1 MSLFVAVILDNL
13 ELDEEAK
20 KVKQLKMREE
30 SSDIKE
36 DLPLR
41 LKIFEKF
48 PDRPLMTRLNKIPS
62 DYTTPKVRDSFVSKF
77 VYESEDNEDD
87 EESTPTDPRGRMSW
101 TSGHNNLRYRKNK
114 ASTLLNSPTRKP
126 HKSSSIKKSSV
137 SNIIWSV
144 RRSLRGSQLF
154 NKRGGTYRLN
164 ENAKE
169 NGFIPGMSNSTATSS
184 RPQNMDI
191 KLLHA
196 KKQQA
201 EMRRNQKEEDLRE
214 NHPYFD
220 RPLFAVP
227 RESTFR
233 RVCQRLKNARYDTS
247 LKDPL
252 TGKERKIRF
261 KTMHKLLGLV
271 TYLDWIMILVTTLT
285 TISMMIETPQY
296 RVMDFTVLQITDYIF
311 VFAMGMELTLKVLA
325 EGMFFTPKA
334 LIKDLS
340 GVLDVCI
347 FIVSLIW
354 VCWMPKHIAPNSLA
368 QFLMLLR
375 CFRPLRIFIL
385 VPHMRRVVNEL
396 CRGFKE
402 IFLVA
407 VLLIV
412 LIFVFASYGV
422 HLFGMRFAS
431 CNDHTITKREDCVGI
446 FRTEVF
452 VTKMNLPNKPG
463 CPNPGFYSPRV
474 SLILL

>member
-1 MSLFVAVILDNL
+1 VLRILRLIKASPMLEAFVYKIFGPGRKLGSLIVFTMCLLVLSSSISMQLFCYLKELDKFETFPYAFFSMFQILTQEAWPEVMSRTMEQVDSRLTFAVAVYFILYHLFVTLIVMSLFVAVILDNL

-48 PDRPLMTRLNKIPS
+48 PERPLMTRLHKIPS
-62 DYTTPKVRDSFVSKF
+62 DYSTPKVRDSFVSKF
-77 VYESEDNEDD
+77 VYDAGDANSGD
-87 EESTPTDPRGRMSW
+87 ECDVDSCNGQMNAEMMPWM
-101 TSGHNNLRYRKNK
+101 NAANLRYRKKKSN
-114 ASTLLNSPTRKP
+114 THMLLASPTRKT

-154 NKRGGTYRLN
+154 NKRGAGSVYRIN

-169 NGFIPGMSNSTATSS
+169 NGFIPGMAGGGGANVMVGSN

-201 EMRRNQKEEDLRE
+201 EMRRNQKQEDLRE

-233 RVCQRLKNARYDTS
+233 KVCQRLKNARYDAS
-247 LKDPL
+247 LKDVV
-252 TGKERKIRF
+252 TGKDRKVRF

-271 TYLDWIMILVTTLT
+271 TYLDWIMIFITTLT
-285 TISMMIETPQY
+285 TISQMVETPEY
-296 RVMDFTVLQITDYIF
+296 RVMDHKMLQVRIKFRSSCKNSTIFFFRVHRSPITC
-311 VFAMGMELTLKVLA
+311 L
-325 EGMFFTPKA
+325 
-334 LIKDLS
+334 
-340 GVLDVCI
+340 
-347 FIVSLIW
+347 
-354 VCWMPKHIAPNSLA
+354 
-368 QFLMLLR
+368 
-375 CFRPLRIFIL
+375 
-385 VPHMRRVVNEL
+385 
-396 CRGFKE
+396 
-402 IFLVA
+402 
-407 VLLIV
+407 
-412 LIFVFASYGV
+412 
-422 HLFGMRFAS
+422 
-431 CNDHTITKREDCVGI
+431 
-446 FRTEVF
+446 
-452 VTKMNLPNKPG
+452 
-463 CPNPGFYSPRV
+463 
-474 SLILL
+474 